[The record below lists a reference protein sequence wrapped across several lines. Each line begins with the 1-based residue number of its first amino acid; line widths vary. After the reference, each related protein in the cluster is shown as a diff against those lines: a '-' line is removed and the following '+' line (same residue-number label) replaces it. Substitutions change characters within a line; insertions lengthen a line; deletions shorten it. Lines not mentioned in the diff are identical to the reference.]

1 MELSCV
7 AEILGGEKVLGKRLE
22 SEMDLVE
29 LGSQGITKDAVSHLA
44 KYLSLS
50 WRQMAALLP
59 VTERTL
65 QRYSSKQHLNTIV
78 SEQVLHIAE
87 VVAKGTEVFGNKDR
101 FIAWMT
107 LPNTALSDNTP
118 LNLLGSRFG
127 TEMVLDELGR
137 LEHGVYS

>member
-1 MELSCV
+1 MELSNV

-22 SEMDLVE
+22 SKMDLVE
-29 LGSQGITKDAVSHLA
+29 LGSRGVTKDAVSHLA

-50 WRQMAALLP
+50 WKQMANLLP

-65 QRYSSKQHLNTIV
+65 QRYTSERHLNPTV
-78 SEQVLHIAE
+78 SEQVLQIAE
-87 VVAKGTEVFGNKDR
+87 VVVRGTEVFGDKNR
-101 FIAWMT
+101 FRVW
-107 LPNTALSDNTP
+107 LNQPNTALSDNAP